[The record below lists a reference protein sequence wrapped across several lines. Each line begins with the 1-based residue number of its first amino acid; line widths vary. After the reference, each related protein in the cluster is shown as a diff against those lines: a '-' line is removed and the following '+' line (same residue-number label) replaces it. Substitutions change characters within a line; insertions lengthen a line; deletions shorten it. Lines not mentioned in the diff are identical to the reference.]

1 MSDVTWT
8 WRWVTTK
15 FAPNPSSL
23 FVLQDAHKLHRC
35 HYLTNYHRAYTGE
48 GGQGCPS
55 IESCLFSLR
64 QCVQAWILSKY
75 TKWSASM
82 FPVLS
87 WWPHQTSLRQ
97 FSNNKQIKVREHG
110 CPITLTSQSRVSWLL
125 SQCMALE
132 LYLWAVKSSVVRI
145 TSILL
150 WTMHADS
157 KYWIKAWIFNIKVIS
172 TLEMES

>member
-1 MSDVTWT
+1 MMCREPESGWQ
-8 WRWVTTK
+8 
-15 FAPNPSSL
+15 PSLLLIQAACLLSRILTSSTGAITSL
-23 FVLQDAHKLHRC
+23 III
-35 HYLTNYHRAYTGE
+35 RAYTGD

-64 QCVQAWILSKY
+64 QCVQVWILSKY
-75 TKWSASM
+75 TKWSAYM
-82 FPVLS
+82 FPMLP
-87 WWPHQTSLRQ
+87 WWPHQPSLRQ
-97 FSNNKQIKVREHG
+97 FSNDKQIKVREHG

-125 SQCMALE
+125 SQCMVLE

-145 TSILL
+145 TSVLL

-172 TLEMES
+172 ALEMES